1 MTHLPTTQNQ
11 GGSQPPWLTTLAVAV
26 ASGLWLS
33 LGPVP
38 EALIFDRSAI
48 AGGEWWRLLSG
59 HWVHSDGRHALW
71 DIAALALVGALV
83 ESSGRRRLALAAVVG
98 SLSVAAAIWW
108 QLPELERYCGL
119 SGMLNSLFIIALG
132 DLWQRGRQ
140 PVVLAAAVLLG
151 AKLLA
156 ELAAGQSVLIDPLW
170 PGIPLA
176 HFAGLLGGLAFLGG
190 DRIYRRQRN
199 HRFSRDDTPVHSTKP

>member
-1 MTHLPTTQNQ
+1 MSQLAMVQNR
-11 GGSQPPWLTTLAVAV
+11 GGHQLPWLTVLAVTV

-33 LGPVP
+33 LEPVP

-71 DIAALALVGALV
+71 DIAALALVGGLV
-83 ESSGRRRLALAAVVG
+83 ESSGRSRLALAAVVG

-119 SGMLNSLFIIALG
+119 SGMLNSLFVIALG

-170 PGIPLA
+170 PGVPLA
-176 HFAGLLGGLAFLGG
+176 HLAGLLGGLAFLGG
-190 DRIYRRQRN
+190 ERVYRHQRN

>member
-1 MTHLPTTQNQ
+1 MSQSQKPMNR
-11 GGSQPPWLTTLAVAV
+11 GGRQPPWLTVVAVAV

-38 EALIFDRSAI
+38 EALVFDRSAI

-71 DIAALALVGALV
+71 DIAALALVGGLV
-83 ESSGRRRLALAAVVG
+83 ESSGRRRLALAAGIG
-98 SLSVAAAIWW
+98 SLSVAAALWW

-119 SGMLNSLFIIALG
+119 SGMLNSLFVIALA

-140 PVVLAAAVLLG
+140 LVVLAAALLLG

-156 ELAAGQSVLIDPLW
+156 ELVAGQSVLIDLLW
-170 PGIPLA
+170 PGVPLA
-176 HFAGLLGGLAFLGG
+176 HLAGLLGGLAFLAGESLLLLPRSQHASG
-190 DRIYRRQRN
+190 
-199 HRFSRDDTPVHSTKP
+199 

>member
-1 MTHLPTTQNQ
+1 MEQNR
-11 GGSQPPWLTTLAVAV
+11 GGRQPPWLTVIAVAV
-26 ASGLWLS
+26 ASGLWVR

-38 EALIFDRSAI
+38 DALVFDRSAI

-71 DIAALALVGALV
+71 DIAALALVGTLV
-83 ESSGRRRLALAAVVG
+83 ETSGRHRLALAAVVG
-98 SLSVAAAIWW
+98 SLSVAGALWW

-119 SGMLNSLFIIALG
+119 SGMLNGLFVIALA
-132 DLWQRGRQ
+132 DLWPRGRQ

-170 PGIPLA
+170 PGVPQA
-176 HFAGLLGGLAFLGG
+176 HLAGLLAGLAFLGG
-190 DRIYRRQRN
+190 DKAYRQLRN
-199 HRFSRDDTPVHSTKP
+199 HRFSRDDPPVHSTKP

>member
-1 MTHLPTTQNQ
+1 MSQLLLAQNLS
-11 GGSQPPWLTTLAVAV
+11 GRRPPWLTALAVAV

-33 LGPVP
+33 LGSVP
-38 EALIFDRSAI
+38 QALVFDRSAI
-48 AGGEWWRLLSG
+48 AGGEWWRLLTG

-83 ESSGRRRLALAAVVG
+83 EGAGRRRLAFAATVG
-98 SLSVAAAIWW
+98 SLSVSAILWW

-119 SGMLNSLFIIALG
+119 SGMLNGLFVIALA
-132 DLWQRGRQ
+132 DLWQRDRQ

-156 ELAAGQSVLIDPLW
+156 ELAAGRSVLIDPLW
-170 PGIPLA
+170 PGVPLA
-176 HFAGLLGGLAFLGG
+176 HLAGLLGGLIFLGG
-190 DRIYRRQRN
+190 ERLLLSAAPGQRQ
-199 HRFSRDDTPVHSTKP
+199 T

>member
-1 MTHLPTTQNQ
+1 MSQLAIVQNR
-11 GGSQPPWLTTLAVAV
+11 GGRQPPWLTVVAVAV

-38 EALIFDRSAI
+38 DALIFDRSAI

-71 DIAALALVGALV
+71 DIAALALVGGLV
-83 ESSGRRRLALAAVVG
+83 ETGGRRRLALAAVVG
-98 SLSVAAAIWW
+98 SLWVSAALWW

-119 SGMLNSLFIIALG
+119 SGMLNTLFVIALA
-132 DLWQRGRQ
+132 DLWQRGHQ
-140 PVVLAAAVLLG
+140 PVVVAAALLLS

-170 PGIPLA
+170 PGVPLA
-176 HFAGLLGGLAFLGG
+176 HLAGLLGGLAFLAG
-190 DRIYRRQRN
+190 DRAYHQLRN
-199 HRFSRDDTPVHSTKP
+199 HRFSRDDSPVDSTKP